1 MKTLR
6 TIVSTLTVAW
16 LAACA
21 PTATITQ
28 NSKSLESD
36 NSAPVTAPANDT
48 AHHLIDVDK
57 MAVQTP
63 QMAQDNT
70 RPPWLEKHGQNGQTQ
85 TNELARLQARIAEQ
99 WEEYKK
105 KRPRRVF
112 VGSNVQEPVLAT
124 YVNDWVKKVE
134 RVGNLHYPEA
144 ARRDGIYGKVQLT
157 VSILPDGIIQNVVID
172 RTSGSKIL
180 DEAAIKT
187 VHFAAPYAPFSEEM
201 RKKVDVLS
209 ITRTWTFTRSDRV
222 DMSNDLK
229 N

>member
-1 MKTLR
+1 M
-6 TIVSTLTVAW
+6 
-16 LAACA
+16 
-21 PTATITQ
+21 
-28 NSKSLESD
+28 
-36 NSAPVTAPANDT
+36 
-48 AHHLIDVDK
+48 
-57 MAVQTP
+57 
-63 QMAQDNT
+63 
-70 RPPWLEKHGQNGQTQ
+70 
-85 TNELARLQARIAEQ
+85 
-99 WEEYKK
+99 
-105 KRPRRVF
+105 
-112 VGSNVQEPVLAT
+112 QEPVLAT